1 MGLFQ
6 VFLLVESLP
15 SGTDFKKCH
24 QSGFL
29 NYFCCCVILPDFCSY
44 WFFTRGN
51 SSSVVTAWTVNTDG
65 LTGNERTAAYFAA
78 VGAPL
83 YENWIITWGNFTP
96 LLGNKAVPML
106 SSRGQT
112 QTPPSGREAQR
123 SHCCARLMLSM
134 SWNSAFSLPL
144 PGFCAVPGSSSQKG
158 KPERQGNGAGDVQLV
173 GICNLTAGNVVW
185 LTYSSLGKDASSYL

>member
-6 VFLLVESLP
+6 VFLLVENLP

-29 NYFCCCVILPDFCSY
+29 NYVCCCVILPDFCSY

-134 SWNSAFSLPL
+134 SGNSAFSLPL
-144 PGFCAVPGSSSQKG
+144 PVS
-158 KPERQGNGAGDVQLV
+158 VQ
-173 GICNLTAGNVVW
+173 
-185 LTYSSLGKDASSYL
+185 SLGAVHRKANQSSRGMGLEMCSWLASATWLQVMWSDPLIHH